1 MGAAMMGGG
10 VMAGG
15 FHLADSW
22 IHPFDLVAI
31 GLMSAEESEQEAA

>member
-31 GLMSAEESEQEAA
+31 MSAEESEQEAA